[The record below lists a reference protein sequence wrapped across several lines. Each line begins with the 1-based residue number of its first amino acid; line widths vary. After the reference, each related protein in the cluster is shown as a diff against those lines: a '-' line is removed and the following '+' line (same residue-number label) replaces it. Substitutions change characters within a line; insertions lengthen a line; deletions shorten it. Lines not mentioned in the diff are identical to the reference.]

1 MLKKR
6 YMALLGLV
14 LLLLIPVTGCGGER
28 EAKNGDTVK
37 VHYTGTLEDG
47 TEFDSSR
54 DREPLEFT
62 LGQGQ
67 TIEGFENAIL
77 GMKVGEKKTV
87 DIPPNQAYGEYNEE
101 WVVEME
107 RSEFPEDLT
116 IEIGQQLP
124 MMTQTGSVFYV
135 TVVAVSETTVTVDAN
150 HHLAGKDLTFE
161 IELVEIK

>member
-6 YMALLGLV
+6 YIALLGLV

-47 TEFDSSR
+47 TVFDSSLNT
-54 DREPLEFT
+54 EPLEFT
-62 LGQGQ
+62 LGGGK

-87 DIPPNQAYGEYNEE
+87 DIPSDQAYGEYNEE
-101 WVVEME
+101 WVLEME
-107 RSEFPEDLT
+107 RSEFPEDIE

-124 MMTQTGSVFYV
+124 MMTQDGSVFYV
-135 TVVAVSETTVTVDAN
+135 TVVAVSETAVTVDAN
-150 HHLAGKDLTFE
+150 HRLAGKDLTFE
-161 IELVEIK
+161 IELVEVN

>member
-1 MLKKR
+1 MLNKR
-6 YMALLGLV
+6 YIVLLGLV
-14 LLLLIPVTGCGGER
+14 LLLLIQVTGCGGER
-28 EAKNGDTVK
+28 EAKNGDTVR

-62 LGQGQ
+62 LGQRQ

-87 DIPPNQAYGEYNEE
+87 NIPPDQAYGEYNEA

-116 IEIGQQLP
+116 IEIGQQLS
-124 MMTQTGSVFYV
+124 MVSQDGRAFNV
-135 TVVAVSETTVTVDAN
+135 TVIAVSETTITVDAN
-150 HHLAGKDLTFE
+150 HRLAGKDLTFE